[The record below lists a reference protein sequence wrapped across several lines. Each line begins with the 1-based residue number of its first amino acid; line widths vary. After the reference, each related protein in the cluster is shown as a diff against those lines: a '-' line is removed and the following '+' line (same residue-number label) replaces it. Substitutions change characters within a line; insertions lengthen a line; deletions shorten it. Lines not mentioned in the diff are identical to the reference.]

1 MEYCGIVPV
10 GESFQLCVLQEGRTV
25 EPPERLQATFYEPGP
40 AHAVA
45 AAIEAL
51 GDTVVAIGVPRTE
64 ATGGKGERT
73 ADSLLERA
81 GVAAQPFD
89 PAAAAIYDELADA
102 GTFHPEGSGDQ
113 GAATERAEP
122 DTVVE
127 TNVEGVFCSLQERR
141 LPARRHPLGTRRR
154 VTQLIDRRV
163 VDAGGDLWHR
173 RIEEIDA
180 AAAAL
185 CAHRLAVGRAR
196 WIGDPAEGVIVLPGV
211 DPLRQFATEG
221 VLPPVARLPLPDA
234 EPRRPPLESSQTPAD
249 SEPDDPATDDHEQHG
264 SQLTEERERAR
275 PTGYHVVEDED
286 EEHTE
291 ERGGVF
297 SRLRRK
303 R

>member
-10 GESFQLCVLQEGRTV
+10 GDSFQLCVLQEGRTV

-51 GDTVVAIGVPRTE
+51 GDTVVAVGIPRS
-64 ATGGKGERT
+64 AAPRGKGERA
-73 ADSLLERA
+73 ADALLERA
-81 GVAAQPFD
+81 GVAAQQFD
-89 PAAAAIYDELADA
+89 PDAAAIYDELPDSGA
-102 GTFHPEGSGDQ
+102 FHLEGGADQ
-113 GAATERAEP
+113 GAATEKAEP
-122 DTVVE
+122 GTVVE

-196 WIGDPAEGVIVLPGV
+196 WIGDPDEGVIVLPGV
-211 DPLRQFATEG
+211 DPLRQFATDG
-221 VLPPVARLPLPDA
+221 VLPPVARVPLPDA
-234 EPRRPPLESSQTPAD
+234 EPGQPREAPQQPPAD
-249 SEPDDPATDDHEQHG
+249 ETAEHAPEPADEPVAEAAEEG
-264 SQLTEERERAR
+264 ERER
-275 PTGYHVVEDED
+275 PTGYYVVEDQAE
-286 EEHTE
+286 EEHAE